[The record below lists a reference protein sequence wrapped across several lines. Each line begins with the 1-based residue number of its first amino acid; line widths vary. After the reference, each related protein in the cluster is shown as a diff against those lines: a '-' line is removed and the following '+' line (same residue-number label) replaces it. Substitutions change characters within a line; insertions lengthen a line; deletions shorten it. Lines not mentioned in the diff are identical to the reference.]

1 MSRFEEPRLVLA
13 GSFRSGRLWLLQF
26 LVNPILAGL
35 FAAWLLIPEA
45 KLWQLAFNVLLA
57 VVIVAAALLLH
68 AGTLNYFSDQF
79 RGQPPVAIKT
89 AFGRALRNFAPI
101 VVCAVVFYLVW
112 TLAGGLVVYQETFLT
127 YVRSMLPGAVRQHIS
142 LGLLTVSFDVLV
154 FLLQWVAVP
163 GLLLPLTL
171 RAADQ
176 GFRGFGRSGWKTW
189 RITIASVQYWL
200 ILAVA
205 ALLGVYGSN
214 TLLGWRPSSESPT
227 FAGETANLVLRM
239 VLAYGLGLF
248 SWMVACSLIG
258 RRAGSAQN
266 VAGDSTA

>member
-1 MSRFEEPRLVLA
+1 MSRFAEPRLVLA

-45 KLWQLAFNVLLA
+45 RIWQLAFNVLLA
-57 VVIVAAALLLH
+57 VVIGAAALLLH

-89 AFGRALRNFAPI
+89 AFGRALRHIAAI
-101 VVCAVVFYLVW
+101 AVCAVVFYVVW
-112 TLAGGLVVYQETFLT
+112 MLAGDLAGYHETFPT
-127 YVRSMLPGAVRQHIS
+127 YVRSTLPAFIRGHIP
-142 LGLLTVSFDVLV
+142 LGVLTGVFDVLV

-163 GLLLPLTL
+163 GLVLPLAL

-189 RITIASVQYWL
+189 KTTIASAQYWS
-200 ILAVA
+200 ILTVA

-227 FAGETANLVLRM
+227 FTGETANLVLRM
-239 VLAYGLGLF
+239 FLAYGLTLL

-258 RRAGSAQN
+258 RRAGSARN
-266 VAGDSTA
+266 AAGDSTA

>member
-1 MSRFEEPRLVLA
+1 MSRFAEPRLVLA

-45 KLWQLAFNVLLA
+45 ELWQLAFNVLLA
-57 VVIVAAALLLH
+57 VVIGAAALLLH

-79 RGQPPVAIKT
+79 REQPAAIKT
-89 AFGRALRNFAPI
+89 AFGRALRHFAAI
-101 VVCAVVFYLVW
+101 AVCAVVFYVVW
-112 TLAGGLVVYQETFLT
+112 MLAGGLAGYHETFPT
-127 YVRSMLPGAVRQHIS
+127 YVRSTLPAFIREHIP
-142 LGLLTVSFDVLV
+142 LGVLTGLFDVLV

-163 GLLLPLTL
+163 GLFLPLTL

-176 GFRGFGRSGWKTW
+176 GFRGFGRSGLKTWKT
-189 RITIASVQYWL
+189 TIASVQYWS

-239 VLAYGLGLF
+239 VLSYGLGLF
-248 SWMVACSLIG
+248 SWMVVCSLVG
-258 RRAGSAQN
+258 RRAGFTQN

>member
-13 GSFRSGRLWLLQF
+13 GGFRSGRLWLLQF
-26 LVNPILAGL
+26 FINPILAGL

-45 KLWQLAFNVLLA
+45 NLWQLASNVLLA
-57 VVIVAAALLLH
+57 VVMVAATLLLH
-68 AGTLNYFSDQF
+68 AGTLNFFSDQF
-79 RGQPPVAIKT
+79 REQPAAIKT
-89 AFGRALRNFAPI
+89 AFRRALRHFAAI
-101 VVCAVVFYLVW
+101 AVCAIVFYLVW
-112 TLAGGLVVYQETFLT
+112 TLAGGLAGYQETLPT
-127 YVRSMLPGAVRQHIS
+127 YVRSILPATIREYIPLSVLIG
-142 LGLLTVSFDVLV
+142 SFEVLV

-163 GLLLPLTL
+163 GLLLPLML

-176 GFRGFGRSGWKTW
+176 GFRGFGRAGWKTW
-189 RITIASVQYWL
+189 KTTIASLHYWL

-227 FAGETANLVLRM
+227 FGGETENLVLRM
-239 VLAYGLGLF
+239 FLAYGLALL

-258 RRAGSAQN
+258 RRAGSAQDA
-266 VAGDSTA
+266 AGDSTA

>member
-45 KLWQLAFNVLLA
+45 RIWQLAFNVLLA

-79 RGQPPVAIKT
+79 REQPAAIKT
-89 AFGRALRNFAPI
+89 AFGRALRHFAAI
-101 VVCAVVFYLVW
+101 AACAIVFYLVW
-112 TLAGGLVVYQETFLT
+112 TLAGGLAGYQETFPT
-127 YVRSMLPGAVRQHIS
+127 YVRSMLPASVRGNIP
-142 LGLLTVSFDVLV
+142 LGVLTVTFDGLV
-154 FLLQWVAVP
+154 FLVQWVAVP

-176 GFRGFGRSGWKTW
+176 GFRGFGRAGWKAW
-189 RITIASVQYWL
+189 KITIASLHYWL

-205 ALLGVYGSN
+205 ALLGVYGSS
-214 TLLGWRPSSESPT
+214 TLLGWRPSSENPT

-239 VLAYGLGLF
+239 FLAYGLALL

-266 VAGDSTA
+266 VPGDATA